1 MTNSELAL
9 RIALASLIAE
19 FERLCAQTNKN
30 PDRNEAYREAVKLME
45 YKDELP
51 YLSKKANDFP
61 IERKKK

>member
-30 PDRNEAYREAVKLME
+30 PDRNETYREAVKLME

-51 YLSKKANDFP
+51 
-61 IERKKK
+61 